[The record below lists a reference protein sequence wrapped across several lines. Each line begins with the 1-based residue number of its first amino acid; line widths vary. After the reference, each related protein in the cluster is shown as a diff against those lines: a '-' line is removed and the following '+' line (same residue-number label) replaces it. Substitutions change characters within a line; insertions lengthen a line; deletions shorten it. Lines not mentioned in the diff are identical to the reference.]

1 MIDPDTIARIRDR
14 LSIAEIVGESVKL
27 ERRGRSLLGL
37 CPFHK
42 EKSPSFHVN
51 EERGR
56 YHCFGCQ
63 ASGDVFSFVQNV
75 EGLTFIEALQKLAE
89 RAGVRLEDEATPE
102 ERRQRSEEKR
112 REQALYDANAA
123 AATFFERMLGE
134 HPGAK
139 TAEDELAR
147 RALPFGGPAD
157 AVLRAF
163 RVGYAPEGW
172 DTLAE
177 HLRRA
182 GIDPR
187 AAEVAG
193 LIAPRK
199 SGGGYYDRF
208 RQRLMFAVID
218 LQGRVVAFSGRAL
231 PSSTPSDEA
240 PAKYINSPETPIY
253 KKRSTV
259 FGLFQARGALRGGAP
274 CVVVEGNF
282 DVVALQ
288 ARGVAGAVAPLG
300 TAFTEDQGR
309 AIRRFTHDVVFLFDG
324 DRAGREA
331 TQKAREPARAAQ
343 LRARVARLP
352 DGMDPDDFS
361 RVRGAAALGEVI
373 KSARGMLD
381 YLIAEQLDDR
391 FASSD
396 PEASARAL
404 RAVLELL
411 ATEDDPAVRAL
422 AQKHVVQLAQRL
434 GIADARTFA
443 SLEASV
449 IATLRRSAPDS
460 NVAHSAGD
468 SGRANREVGEGRR
481 STPGR
486 HEDGEPPSRHE
497 MQGGRKDAKSR
508 GIDALTESIVGAL
521 LDFPELLDS
530 DELIEYSDQMMGD
543 LARTVASLRAARTG
557 AALANFA
564 EALAKMPAS
573 VRPFAEARLAAPVY
587 QNLGA
592 AKMEFIVNLR
602 KLESSALSRQV
613 RGAAVE
619 LERVRQWGDTSREDE
634 LLRAAAEAARRKRD
648 L

>member
-63 ASGDVFSFVQNV
+63 ASGDVFSFVQNI
-75 EGLTFIEALQKLAE
+75 EGLSFIEAIQKLAE
-89 RAGVRLEDEATPE
+89 RAGVQLEEEASPE
-102 ERRQRSEEKR
+102 QRRQRSDEKR
-112 REQALYDANAA
+112 REQALYDANLAA
-123 AATFFERMLGE
+123 AAFFERMLAE

-139 TAEDELAR
+139 VARDELTR
-147 RALPFGGPAD
+147 RQLPLGGPAD

-182 GIDPR
+182 GIDAR
-187 AAEVAG
+187 AAEAAG
-193 LIAPRK
+193 LVAPRK

-208 RQRLMFAVID
+208 RQRLMFAVVD

-259 FGLFQARGALRGGAP
+259 FGLFQARAALRGGAP

-282 DVVALQ
+282 DVVSLQ

-300 TAFTEDQGR
+300 TAFTEEQGK

-324 DRAGREA
+324 DRAGKEA
-331 TQKAREPARAAQ
+331 TQKAREPARAAE

-361 RVRGAAALGEVI
+361 RERGSAALGEVI
-373 KSARGMLD
+373 KSARTMLD
-381 YLIAEQLDDR
+381 YLIMEQLEAP
-391 FASSD
+391 FSASD
-396 PEASARAL
+396 PEAHARAE
-404 RAVLELL
+404 RAVLELI
-411 ATEDDPAVRAL
+411 AAEDSPEVRAHARQYAERL
-422 AQKHVVQLAQRL
+422 AKRL
-434 GIADARTFA
+434 NVSDARAFA

-449 IATLRRSAPDS
+449 
-460 NVAHSAGD
+460 NVALRSSTRRTKAGGD
-468 SGRANREVGEGRR
+468 DAHASEPTPNERASREGRAAA
-481 STPGR
+481 STP
-486 HEDGEPPSRHE
+486 
-497 MQGGRKDAKSR
+497 R
-508 GIDALTESIVGAL
+508 GVDALTASIIGAL

-530 DELIEYSDQMMGD
+530 DELIEYSDEMTGD
-543 LARTVASLRAARTG
+543 LALTVACLRAARPALPSAAASNALTHAG
-557 AALANFA
+557 DWGPTANFTEALANI
-564 EALAKMPAS
+564 PAS
-573 VRPFAEARLAAPVY
+573 VRPFAEARLVAPVY

-592 AKMEFIVNLR
+592 AKMEFVVNLR
-602 KLESSALSRQV
+602 KLASTALSRQV

-619 LERVRQWGDTSREDE
+619 LERVRQWGDSSREDE
-634 LLRAAAEAARRKRD
+634 LLRAAAEAARKKRD